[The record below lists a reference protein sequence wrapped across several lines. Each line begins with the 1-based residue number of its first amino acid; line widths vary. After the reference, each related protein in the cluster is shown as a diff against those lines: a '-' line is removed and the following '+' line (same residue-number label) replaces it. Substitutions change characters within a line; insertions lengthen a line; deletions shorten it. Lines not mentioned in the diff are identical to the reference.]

1 MHPLPEY
8 PRPAMRRDSYENL
21 NGLWQYAITASAQR
35 PAGWDGEILVPYA
48 PECRASGVGRTLQ
61 PGQWLHYH
69 RYFAPPAGT
78 GGRVLLHFGAVD
90 YACAV
95 QVNGHLVGGHRG
107 GYWPFTLDVTAQLND
122 TGRNSLWVAV
132 QDPTGHGTQ
141 ARGKQTLKPGGMFY
155 PAQSGIWQTVW
166 LERVPE
172 NYIQSLTVTPDYDAR
187 TVTVKAH
194 TSAPGGA
201 ANLWAVVRAGG
212 VTIAE
217 DWGSDEAGQDG
228 EVTLHIADEYFFPW
242 SPDTPFLYDLTV
254 GTTQGEEE
262 QFDTVHSYFALR
274 KWSCAPDAH
283 GVLRFCLNDKP
294 ILLNGLLD
302 QGYWPEGLY
311 TPPSDAAVER
321 ELSEVKALGYNLLRK
336 HAKIEPQR
344 WYYHCDKLGLV
355 VWQDMV
361 NGGSK
366 YNLWFV
372 TYLTNVL
379 QPLMRRLPDKAALW
393 GLLSRGSE
401 SSREEY
407 RRELEDTVQALRCHP
422 CVGCWVPFNEGWGQY
437 DAAGAVQT
445 IRTLD
450 DTRLVD
456 EASGWYDQGGGDV
469 YSLHNYFYP
478 LRVRPQTRTVALSEY
493 GGIAWP
499 MPGHEPPRKTY
510 GYGTAKSREELTAR
524 YKKMQLG
531 TVLPQ
536 LQKGLSAL
544 VYTQLTDV
552 EDEVNGL
559 FTYDRTAIKPDA
571 NAVRSVN
578 AALAAE
584 DKPTKPTRF
593 ETDKEKLRQIIRK
606 TLNESFTVED
616 FARKL
621 LQYGVTV
628 KESRGRFSYLTPDRT
643 KPITGRKLGDSFD
656 KAAVLAALEQNAL
669 RSENTLT
676 SNDGNPLDRT
686 LSSNEG
692 ASDKFAPKQSVPQ
705 APSIGRM
712 VDREAKRAEGKGI
725 GYDRWATMHNLKA
738 WSKTFMYLQEHDL
751 LSPDKLSAA
760 VDAAGAEAREAR
772 SRYDAATAKVT
783 DKKAM
788 LEAMDNYRKTY
799 PVIKEYRAI
808 RKEKDKQKFYA
819 AHEADFIINDAA
831 KRQLDKLGARKLLR
845 KRKEVVE

>member
-1 MHPLPEY
+1 MHPLTEY

-21 NGLWQYAITASAQR
+21 NGPWQYAITASAQR

-107 GYWPFTLDVTAQLND
+107 GYWPFTLDITAQLNG

-141 ARGKQTLKPGGMFY
+141 ARGKQTLQPGGMFY

-172 NYIQSLTVTPDYDAR
+172 NYIQSLTVTPDYDAC

-217 DWGSDEAGQDG
+217 DWGSDEADQDG

-274 KWSCAPDAH
+274 KWSCAPDAR

-302 QGYWPEGLY
+302 QGYWVEGLY
-311 TPPSDAAVER
+311 TPPSDEAVVN
-321 ELSEVKALGYNLLRK
+321 ELQRVKALGFNLLRK

-344 WYYHCDKLGLV
+344 WYYHCDRLGLII
-355 VWQDMV
+355 WQDFV
-361 NGGSK
+361 SGGAPMKSW
-366 YNLWFV
+366 YV
-372 TYLTNVL
+372 TYLANALLPVL
-379 QPLMRRLPDKAALW
+379 RHFPDVGLFRH
-393 GLLSRGSE
+393 LLSRPNE
-401 SSREEY
+401 ASRTLFL
-407 RRELEDTVQALRCHP
+407 REMSDTVNTLYHHP
-422 CVGCWVPFNEGWGQY
+422 CIALWVPFNEGWGQFNARQVTGILRRM
-437 DAAGAVQT
+437 DA
-445 IRTLD
+445 
-450 DTRLVD
+450 TRLID
-456 EASGWYDQGGGDV
+456 QASGWFDQGGGDV
-469 YSLHNYFYP
+469 YSMHNYFYP
-478 LRVRPQTRTVALSEY
+478 LKVRKHRRVTALTEY
-493 GGIAWP
+493 GGIAYP
-499 MPGHEPPRKTY
+499 MPGHCMHEKSY
-510 GYGTAKSREELTAR
+510 GYGTAESREDLTAR
-524 YKKMQLG
+524 YRQLQLE

-544 VYTQLTDV
+544 VYTQVSDV
-552 EDEVNGL
+552 EEEINGI
-559 FTYDRTAIKPDA
+559 FTYDREEVKPDET
-571 NAVRSVN
+571 AVREIN

-584 DKPTKPTRF
+584 
-593 ETDKEKLRQIIRK
+593 
-606 TLNESFTVED
+606 
-616 FARKL
+616 FARCTRK
-621 LQYGVTV
+621 
-628 KESRGRFSYLTPDRT
+628 
-643 KPITGRKLGDSFD
+643 KP
-656 KAAVLAALEQNAL
+656 
-669 RSENTLT
+669 
-676 SNDGNPLDRT
+676 
-686 LSSNEG
+686 
-692 ASDKFAPKQSVPQ
+692 
-705 APSIGRM
+705 
-712 VDREAKRAEGKGI
+712 
-725 GYDRWATMHNLKA
+725 
-738 WSKTFMYLQEHDL
+738 
-751 LSPDKLSAA
+751 
-760 VDAAGAEAREAR
+760 
-772 SRYDAATAKVT
+772 
-783 DKKAM
+783 
-788 LEAMDNYRKTY
+788 
-799 PVIKEYRAI
+799 
-808 RKEKDKQKFYA
+808 
-819 AHEADFIINDAA
+819 
-831 KRQLDKLGARKLLR
+831 
-845 KRKEVVE
+845 